1 MRILR
6 NYILRECIFPF
17 ILSLG
22 VLTSI
27 FLLGNLIQLA
37 NMVINK
43 GVSLMS
49 VSKVFLFYIPLL
61 LGYTLP
67 IACLTTVIITFS
79 RLSADNEILA
89 IRASGIYLKSILM
102 PLVVIGVILSI
113 FSIYLNEKI
122 IPTAYQEQRKCL
134 KNLGLQNPTAI
145 LEAGSFINAFKDQIL
160 FIYHIEGNK
169 MYNVRIYQPQPN
181 GKQTRTII
189 AKEGEFTQVPGE
201 TKIKLKLING
211 TSDEPDLKDPNH
223 FYKLNFR
230 NYFMTLDLSQQDK
243 DSEKKPK
250 SMTLKEIKAK
260 IHELEHV
267 LVDAAP
273 LRTEYYRKISWSF
286 SALIFILLGFPLA
299 VITHRREK
307 SANLVLAVLCAAF
320 YYLFSLGCEALS
332 IQNLTPAALTM
343 WMPNILTAAIALVL
357 NYKLCVS

>member
-22 VLTSI
+22 VLTSV

-43 GVSLMS
+43 GVSLAS

-67 IACLTTVIITFS
+67 IACLMTVIITFS

-89 IRASGIYLKSILM
+89 IRASGIYLKSILL

-113 FSIYLNEKI
+113 FSVYLNEKI
-122 IPTAYQEQRKCL
+122 IPTAYQEQKKCL
-134 KNLGLQNPTAI
+134 KNLGLENPTAI

-181 GKQTRTII
+181 GKPTRTII

-211 TSDEPDLKDPNH
+211 TSDEPDMRDPNH

-230 NYFMTLDLSQQDK
+230 NYFMTLDLSQKDK

-250 SMTLKEIKAK
+250 SMTLKELKTK
-260 IHELEHV
+260 VQELEQK
-267 LVDAAP
+267 LVDTAP
-273 LRTEYYRKISWSF
+273 LRTEYHRKISRSF

-307 SANLVLAVLCAAF
+307 SANLILAVLCAAF

-332 IQNLTPAALTM
+332 IQNLTPPALTM
-343 WMPNILTAAIALVL
+343 WMPNILTGAVAVVL